1 MAWYVV
7 RYTID
12 KLNTNETNRFYL
24 ILGDIVKFGRV
35 RFRIR
40 KLVLHPED
48 ESEEENDE
56 DQ

>member
-1 MAWYVV
+1 MAWHVV

-12 KLNTNETNRFYL
+12 KLNTKETNRFYL
-24 ILGDIVKFGRV
+24 IQGDIVKFGRV

-48 ESEEENDE
+48 ESEDE
-56 DQ
+56 DNGSQ